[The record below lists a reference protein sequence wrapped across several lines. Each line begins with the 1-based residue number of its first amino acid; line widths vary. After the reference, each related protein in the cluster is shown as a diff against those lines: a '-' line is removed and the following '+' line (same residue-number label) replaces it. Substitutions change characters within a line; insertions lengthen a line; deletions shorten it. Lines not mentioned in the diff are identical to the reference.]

1 MRRLSLLLLPLA
13 LFCCHRSQSSAT
25 LPEVRI
31 AIHRDPIAFLPV
43 RVAQTLGYYE
53 AEGVAV
59 AMSEVAGG
67 AKALEA
73 LLGGSVDVAA
83 ASMSD
88 AMQIAAEGRD
98 VRGFLVLYT
107 RPSAA
112 LAVAPA
118 LSGTIRTIRD
128 LKGRTVGV
136 STPGSST
143 HQLLNFLLVRDGLS
157 PADVSTVSVGMSAS
171 SVAALEHGTVDAAV
185 LLGSAVAA
193 FEERH
198 PSTTFI
204 VDIRTQAGAR
214 QVFGSEMFP
223 GLSMVAQDSWLR
235 ANPEIAQRLVRALK
249 RGMHWVRDRP
259 AEQVRDMIPDAA
271 RMSEKADLQAIHRMQ
286 QGISTDGLM
295 NAGSAELV
303 EQFVALS
310 NPKVRA
316 AHIDTA
322 KTYTNEFASVK

>member
-1 MRRLSLLLLPLA
+1 MRRVPLLLLAIA
-13 LFCCHRSQSSAT
+13 LLCCHRSQTAAT
-25 LPEVRI
+25 IPQVRI
-31 AIHRDPIAFLPV
+31 AIHRDAVAFLPV
-43 RVAQTLGYYE
+43 TVAQTLGYYE
-53 AEGVAV
+53 AEGIAV

-73 LLGGSVDVAA
+73 LLGGNVDVAA

-88 AMQIAAEGRD
+88 VVQIAAEGRD

-185 LLGSAVAA
+185 LLSSAIAA

-198 PSTTFI
+198 PDIPFI
-204 VDIRTQAGAR
+204 VETRTQAGAR

-223 GLSMVAQDSWLR
+223 GLSMVAQYSWLR

-259 AEQVRDMIPDAA
+259 AEQVRPMIPDAA
-271 RMSEKADLQAIHRMQ
+271 RMTEKADLQAIYRMQ

-295 NAGSAELV
+295 PAGSAGLV
-303 EQFVALS
+303 EEFVALS

-322 KTYTNEFASVK
+322 KIYTNEFASVR

>member
-1 MRRLSLLLLPLA
+1 MRRLPLLLLPLA
-13 LFCCHRSQSSAT
+13 LLDCHQSQSGAT
-25 LPEVRI
+25 VPTVRI

-43 RVAQTLGYYE
+43 RVAQTLGYYQ
-53 AEGVAV
+53 AEGIAV

-88 AMQIAAEGRD
+88 AVQLAAEGRD

-112 LAVAPA
+112 LAVTPA

-143 HQLLNFLLVRDGLS
+143 HQFLNFLLVRNGLS
-157 PADVSTVSVGMSAS
+157 PADVSTVSVGMSAT

-185 LLGSAVAA
+185 LLGSAVTA

-198 PSTTFI
+198 PEIPFI
-204 VDIRTQAGAR
+204 VETRTQAGAR

-223 GLSMVAQDSWLR
+223 SLSMVAQDRWLR
-235 ANPEIAQRLVRALK
+235 ANPEIAQKLVRAMK
-249 RGMHWVRDRP
+249 RGMRWVRDRP
-259 AEQVRDMIPDAA
+259 AEQVRSMIPDAA
-271 RMSEKADLQAIHRMQ
+271 RMTEKADLQAIHRMQ

-295 NAGSAELV
+295 PAGSAELV
-303 EQFVALS
+303 EQFVAVS

-322 KTYTNEFASVK
+322 KIYTNEFASAR

>member
-1 MRRLSLLLLPLA
+1 MRRLPLLLLPLA
-13 LFCCHRSQSSAT
+13 LFYCHRSQSSAT
-25 LPEVRI
+25 LPQVRI

-53 AEGVAV
+53 AEGIAV
-59 AMSEVAGG
+59 ALSEVAGG

-118 LSGTIRTIRD
+118 LNGTIRTIRD

-204 VDIRTQAGAR
+204 VDIRTAGRGPAGVR
-214 QVFGSEMFP
+214 LRDVSRSEYGGAGQLAP
-223 GLSMVAQDSWLR
+223 VQS
-235 ANPEIAQRLVRALK
+235 
-249 RGMHWVRDRP
+249 RDRP
-259 AEQVRDMIPDAA
+259 AA
-271 RMSEKADLQAIHRMQ
+271 RASSEARHALGTRSP
-286 QGISTDGLM
+286 GG
-295 NAGSAELV
+295 AGSGHD
-303 EQFVALS
+303 S
-310 NPKVRA
+310 RCRA
-316 AHIDTA
+316 
-322 KTYTNEFASVK
+322 NERKG

>member
-1 MRRLSLLLLPLA
+1 MRRVPLLLLAIA
-13 LFCCHRSQSSAT
+13 LLCCHRSQTAAT
-25 LPEVRI
+25 IPQVRI

-53 AEGVAV
+53 AEGIAV

-88 AMQIAAEGRD
+88 VVQIAAEGRD

-185 LLGSAVAA
+185 LLSSAIAA

-198 PSTTFI
+198 PDIPFI
-204 VDIRTQAGAR
+204 VETRTQAGAR

-223 GLSMVAQDSWLR
+223 GLSMVAQYSWLR
-235 ANPEIAQRLVRALK
+235 ANPEIAQKLVRALK
-249 RGMHWVRDRP
+249 QGMRWVRDRP
-259 AEQVRDMIPDAA
+259 AEQVRPMIPDAA
-271 RMSEKADLQAIHRMQ
+271 RMTEKADLQAIYRMQ

-295 NAGSAELV
+295 PAGSAGLV
-303 EQFVALS
+303 EEFVALS

-322 KTYTNEFASVK
+322 KIYTNEFASVR

>member
-1 MRRLSLLLLPLA
+1 MRRVPLLLLAIA
-13 LFCCHRSQSSAT
+13 LLCCHRSQSSAT
-25 LPEVRI
+25 LPKVRI

-59 AMSEVAGG
+59 ALSEVMGG

-88 AMQIAAEGRD
+88 AVQIAAEGRD

-112 LAVAPA
+112 LVVTPA

-128 LKGRTVGV
+128 LKGRTVGI
-136 STPGSST
+136 STPGSWT
-143 HQLLNFLLVRDGLS
+143 HQFLNFLLVRDGLS

-171 SVAALEHGTVDAAV
+171 SVAALEHGKVDAAV
-185 LLGSAVAA
+185 LLASAITA

-198 PSTTFI
+198 SGTPLL
-204 VDIRTQAGAR
+204 VDTRTQAGMQ
-214 QVFGSEMFP
+214 QVFGSEVFP

-235 ANPEIAQRLVRALK
+235 ANPEIARRLVRALR
-249 RGMHWVRDRP
+249 RGILWYG
-259 AEQVRDMIPDAA
+259 IA
-271 RMSEKADLQAIHRMQ
+271 RRSRF
-286 QGISTDGLM
+286 GT
-295 NAGSAELV
+295 
-303 EQFVALS
+303 
-310 NPKVRA
+310 
-316 AHIDTA
+316 
-322 KTYTNEFASVK
+322 

>member
-1 MRRLSLLLLPLA
+1 
-13 LFCCHRSQSSAT
+13 
-25 LPEVRI
+25 
-31 AIHRDPIAFLPV
+31 
-43 RVAQTLGYYE
+43 
-53 AEGVAV
+53 
-59 AMSEVAGG
+59 
-67 AKALEA
+67 
-73 LLGGSVDVAA
+73 
-83 ASMSD
+83 
-88 AMQIAAEGRD
+88 
-98 VRGFLVLYT
+98 
-107 RPSAA
+107 
-112 LAVAPA
+112 VAPA

-143 HQLLNFLLVRDGLS
+143 HQLLNFLLVRDGIS

-185 LLGSAVAA
+185 LLGSAIVA

-198 PSTTFI
+198 PDTPFI
-204 VDIRTQAGAR
+204 VETRTQAGAR

-223 GLSMVAQDSWLR
+223 SLSMVAQGSWLR

-249 RGMHWVRDRP
+249 RGMRWVRDRP
-259 AEQVRDMIPDAA
+259 AEQVREMIPDAA
-271 RMSEKADLQAIHRMQ
+271 RMSEKADLLALYRMQ

-295 NAGSAELV
+295 NAGSAALV
-303 EQFVALS
+303 EQFVAVS

-322 KTYTNEFASVK
+322 KIYTNEFASVR